1 MEIFLTTIVVWEFF
15 QFIVVV
21 HESCSTCRCIFDVF
35 VCREVGVSSISSSP
49 SAILIMPN
57 GKFCEEG
64 SQLLTEGLGN

>member
-35 VCREVGVSSISSSP
+35 VERGELY
-49 SAILIMPN
+49 ILLLHHLVLLL
-57 GKFCEEG
+57 GKKSNQGGERAVC
-64 SQLLTEGLGN
+64 